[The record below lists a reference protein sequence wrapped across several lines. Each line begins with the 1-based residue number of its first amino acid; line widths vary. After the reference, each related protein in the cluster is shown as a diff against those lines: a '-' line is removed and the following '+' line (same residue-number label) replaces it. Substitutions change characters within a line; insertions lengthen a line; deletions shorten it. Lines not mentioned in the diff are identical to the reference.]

1 MCADRA
7 AALTL
12 SPRARLRGAQIH
24 VVQQHGLSCSGRVRG
39 LPRPGFRKDS
49 VRCASARVF
58 ACGCNSTHSGTHTRA
73 AASPCGMR
81 TQRCAVACLLDC
93 CGARRRDASGVDVPC
108 SAVTPAPLT
117 HSPLSS
123 SPPPVQLPLPSS
135 WCAPSARRASAR
147 APRAPSARCG
157 GARAARRDGARCALA
172 RALLAL
178 PRTRKSA
185 RTRRER
191 AREDVAVPAAHFSE
205 AGARPARSGELTRL
219 APTLGLGFRF
229 RV

>member
-1 MCADRA
+1 
-7 AALTL
+7 
-12 SPRARLRGAQIH
+12 
-24 VVQQHGLSCSGRVRG
+24 
-39 LPRPGFRKDS
+39 
-49 VRCASARVF
+49 
-58 ACGCNSTHSGTHTRA
+58 
-73 AASPCGMR
+73 MR

-219 APTLGLGFRF
+219 APTFSSVVSFADAASCPCAPAAFRRAPVRRELRLRVVQQGLHGAQRGA
-229 RV
+229 RWARRKQH